1 MKTNNEFESY
11 YYNQLNDSFQ
21 SNGYPDEDGVY
32 YKESDYA
39 ELQRNLILYKSG
51 NREATTYIIKV
62 FHPFI
67 TKYTRFIVN
76 GDLPYSTYINKSGQ
90 PYRKVSQT
98 ISSFVSLFNEKDE
111 TLDRK
116 KQFSVTCLKIKKL
129 FSKYEYFDIYNELVL
144 ALLNMANKY
153 KVITDENDPHYKK
166 NGTFHM
172 YVSKCFHWEAHR
184 FLKKLIADPLAHF
197 EMLNFHDSFDDFDAD
212 GITENDLVLVDTEFA
227 SHLDKLV
234 DQWDRQE
241 RIRQSKKLTLRE
253 DSDIDIYSDDVLNF
267 NWVNGITCSE
277 AFQVLTPYERELLI
291 YTFIEKKSSQ
301 EISEIYGCHRATINQ
316 HRKRAIEKVKTKVR
330 QLQQSS

>member
-11 YYNQLNDSFQ
+11 FHSQLNDSFQ
-21 SNGYPDEDGVY
+21 SSLHPNEDGAY

-39 ELQRNLILYKSG
+39 ELQRNLVLYKSG
-51 NREATTYIIKV
+51 NREATTYIVKV

-67 TKYTRFIVN
+67 TKYARFIVN
-76 GDLPYSTYINKSGQ
+76 GDLPYYTYTNKSGQ
-90 PYRKVSQT
+90 EYKRVSQT
-98 ISSFVSLFNEKDE
+98 IASFVSLFNEKDE
-111 TLDRK
+111 SLDKK
-116 KQFSVTCLKIKKL
+116 KQFSNTCLKIRKL

-184 FLKKLIADPLAHF
+184 FLKKLVADPLAHF
-197 EMLNFHDSFDDFDAD
+197 EMLNFHDTFDDFDSD
-212 GITENDLVLVDTEFA
+212 DMTDNDMVLVDTEFEN
-227 SHLDKLV
+227 HFDRLIE
-234 DQWDRQE
+234 QWDRQE
-241 RIRQSKKLTLRE
+241 RIQQSTKITLKE
-253 DSDIDIYSDDVLNF
+253 DEDIDLYSDDVLNF
-267 NWVNGITCSE
+267 NWINGVTCDTI
-277 AFQVLTPYERELLI
+277 FQCLTPYERELLI

-316 HRKRAIEKVKTKVR
+316 HRKKAIEKIKLRAK
-330 QLQQSS
+330 QLK